1 MSRLVLDVATC
12 PLDGAADW
20 LPAVRAARNLKD
32 PQKIA
37 ADIADRT
44 AAQQDG
50 MGLDFDLCRI
60 SAIGVWDLSDPDY
73 SCCVEIAATEQQEY
87 VALKDW
93 ADEFRGYALITYNG
107 IAFDMP
113 LIERRLLYLGLE
125 PMSWNL
131 DKYRTNHIDLF
142 QKLSGG
148 DKTRY
153 RSLEFYAKRLGWTD
167 LVKPLTGAQEAT
179 ALKDGKIEELRAS
192 VAHDVI
198 ATYRLA
204 QWMRVIT
211 PAPVRTA
218 ASEEVDL

>member
-1 MSRLVLDVATC
+1 MSRLILDIATC

-32 PQKIA
+32 PAKIA
-37 ADIADRT
+37 ADIAERT

-60 SAIGVWDLSDPDY
+60 SAIGMWEPDL
-73 SCCVEIAATEQQEY
+73 EIGPSVVAALTEDEEY
-87 VALKDW
+87 DILKD
-93 ADEFRGYALITYNG
+93 ARKELKDAETITYNG
-107 IAFDMP
+107 LAFDLP

-125 PMSWNL
+125 PLKWNL
-131 DKYRTNHIDLF
+131 DRFRTPHIDLF

-153 RSLEFYAKRLGWTD
+153 RSLEFYAKRLGWSD
-167 LVKPLTGAQEAT
+167 LVKPLSGAQEAT

-204 QWMRVIT
+204 QWMRVI
-211 PAPVRTA
+211 APSPFRTA
-218 ASEEVDL
+218 SSEEVDL